1 MGHTYRQDEVVT
13 YTGAGAST
21 GGIQPT
27 LFGTL
32 PSARTFATGG
42 RGAMNT
48 ADGNNSTPVVT
59 ELYVAEVFVPVS
71 STITGIAV
79 FNGSDCTDNLKA
91 GLYDASGTLLRGTAT
106 TAGGTADTYQRI
118 AFATDGAGAAATTI
132 SLVGPATYY
141 IATCYVGT
149 TSRFNTFAVG
159 NFGAG
164 KITSLV
170 YATNFAA
177 AGTALTITPPTTFT
191 TALGPIAS
199 LY

>member
-1 MGHTYRQDEVVT
+1 MSWKYREHEIDT
-13 YTGAGAST
+13 PRAST
-21 GGIQPT
+21 GIDMSTGQ
-27 LFGTL
+27 GGSR
-32 PSARTFATGG
+32 PSPRVLNTGNQ
-42 RGAMNT
+42 GAQLA
-48 ADGNNSTPVVT
+48 ADGNNSTPVST
-59 ELYVAEVFVPVS
+59 ELYVAEIFVPFTV
-71 STITGIAV
+71 TATGIAV
-79 FNGSDCTDNLKA
+79 FNGSDVTDNVKA
-91 GLYDASGTLLRGTAT
+91 AIYDVNGTLLRATAS
-106 TAGGTADTYQRI
+106 TAGSGTDAYQRV

-132 SLVGPATYY
+132 TLPGPATYY
-141 IATCYVGT
+141 IATCYASN

-170 YATNFAA
+170 FATNFAA